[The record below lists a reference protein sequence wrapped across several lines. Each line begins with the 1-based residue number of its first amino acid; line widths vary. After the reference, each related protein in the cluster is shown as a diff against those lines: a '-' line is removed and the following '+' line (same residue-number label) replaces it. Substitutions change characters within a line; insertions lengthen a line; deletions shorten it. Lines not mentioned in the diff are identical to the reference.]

1 MLLATALLSGESL
14 ADDVTWSAHTI
25 TTEADG
31 ANSVYGIDIDG
42 DGDVDS
48 FSASGNTIAWLENVN
63 GDGSTWTRH
72 VISTEGECMCSVFGA
87 DVDGDGDIDGMSASG

>member
-31 ANSVYGIDIDG
+31 AQSVPAFIAVGWLAVSQRIGRHPTIDYANC
-42 DGDVDS
+42 VLYNWERVENHAPLTPES
-48 FSASGNTIAWLENVN
+48 F
-63 GDGSTWTRH
+63 DP
-72 VISTEGECMCSVFGA
+72 
-87 DVDGDGDIDGMSASG
+87 

>member
-25 TTEADG
+25 TTEADY
-31 ANSVYGIDIDG
+31 ARSVYSIDIDG

-48 FSASGNTIAWLENVN
+48 FSASCGDDTIAWYENVN

-72 VISTEGECMCSVFGA
+72 VISTEA
-87 DVDGDGDIDGMSASG
+87 D